1 MRLDLEW
8 DRQQAPVIAHCSR
21 CGGEIYQE
29 FAIFPGRLCAE
40 CWEEEDGK
48 QDCAESLPTKRK
60 SRRRCKNHEK
70 AQSVL
75 EELMR
80 EHKLSARY
88 IVSQMIIQGADFI
101 EIEEE
106 L

>member
-1 MRLDLEW
+1 MENKIVLRAY
-8 DRQQAPVIAHCSR
+8 RQNEKVGDAVRIM
-21 CGGEIYQE
+21 
-29 FAIFPGRLCAE
+29 
-40 CWEEEDGK
+40 K
-48 QDCAESLPTKRK
+48 
-60 SRRRCKNHEK
+60 K

-88 IVSQMIIQGADFI
+88 IVSQIIIQGADFI

>member
-1 MRLDLEW
+1 MEKKIVLRAY
-8 DRQQAPVIAHCSR
+8 RQNEKVGDVVRI
-21 CGGEIYQE
+21 
-29 FAIFPGRLCAE
+29 
-40 CWEEEDGK
+40 
-48 QDCAESLPTKRK
+48 T
-60 SRRRCKNHEK
+60 EK

-101 EIEEE
+101 EIKEE